1 MHELPYEQNPQWK
14 EILALLSKIRSE
26 NDYAQAHVEF
36 IREQLTSFDDRIRGG
51 AALAAEGCLFEPYI
65 LDLVIDIAENDGNAA
80 IRKAA
85 LQSLGAV
92 IHEGVMQGMEDEQGA
107 GTGMDDAEEWEEF
120 QSGGL
125 KDDYQRVKNLLFT
138 LLEDEEEP
146 ELQQLALSGLSS
158 LGFLEEVREK
168 IGEFYDSGRTSAQ
181 LVALHAMGKFP
192 QFWIDQLASL
202 IRSDAPPALLKEAIS
217 ASYSS
222 QSPRLAQAIEGVLD
236 HRDSEVL
243 RYALMTLANLN
254 LSENLGE
261 ILQRFSLHEN
271 SAIQEAAKDG
281 IELINQKNFQ
291 KYMEEDLGMDPEG

>member
-1 MHELPYEQNPQWK
+1 
-14 EILALLSKIRSE
+14 
-26 NDYAQAHVEF
+26 
-36 IREQLTSFDDRIRGG
+36 
-51 AALAAEGCLFEPYI
+51 
-65 LDLVIDIAENDGNAA
+65 
-80 IRKAA
+80 
-85 LQSLGAV
+85 
-92 IHEGVMQGMEDEQGA
+92 
-107 GTGMDDAEEWEEF
+107 
-120 QSGGL
+120 
-125 KDDYQRVKNLLFT
+125 
-138 LLEDEEEP
+138 
-146 ELQQLALSGLSS
+146 
-158 LGFLEEVREK
+158 
-168 IGEFYDSGRTSAQ
+168 
-181 LVALHAMGKFP
+181 
-192 QFWIDQLASL
+192 
-202 IRSDAPPALLKEAIS
+202 ALLKEAIS

>member
-1 MHELPYEQNPQWK
+1 
-14 EILALLSKIRSE
+14 
-26 NDYAQAHVEF
+26 
-36 IREQLTSFDDRIRGG
+36 
-51 AALAAEGCLFEPYI
+51 
-65 LDLVIDIAENDGNAA
+65 GNAA

-192 QFWIDQLASL
+192 QYWIDQLASL
-202 IRSDAPPALLKEAIS
+202 IRPDAPPALLKEAIS

-271 SAIQEAAKDG
+271 SAIQ
-281 IELINQKNFQ
+281 
-291 KYMEEDLGMDPEG
+291 